1 MKKIKINYLT
11 IFGDFFCWLVTYLAI
26 FLLLMAIWLFNK
38 DKMFSI
44 EGTLILSRVSI
55 LFLAI
60 GLYLLYRETRKK
72 ITTF

>member
-60 GLYLLYRETRKK
+60 GLYLLYR
-72 ITTF
+72 